1 MSLIYCIERNGE
13 QIILQIS
20 HPPHQAIAMSA
31 AEARRIAG
39 QLIAEADDW
48 DRETGSPREDNS
60 PSQL

>member
-1 MSLIYCIERNGE
+1 MSLIYRVERDND

-20 HPPHQAIAMSA
+20 HPPHQAIAMTA

-48 DRETGSPREDNS
+48 DREHDNL
-60 PSQL
+60 PKRNG